1 MIKAFGST
9 DREFT
14 SNGDVVLKPFK
25 CRVHKGDDYYLDFE
39 CDTKYVDYLIEGN
52 IIAVDT
58 PQGTQAFRISN
69 PIKKKNKISIKAW
82 HVFYDSERY
91 LIADSYVVDKD
102 CNDALVHLNNAT
114 MPISPF
120 TVSSDVTAVDSF
132 RCVRKSLYEAFS
144 TVLERWG
151 GYLVRDNFNVAIRRE
166 IGVDNGV
173 TVQYRKNLKEITCE
187 ENWDLVVTQL
197 LPVGKDGILLNAINP
212 SASLYVVS
220 DRQYA
225 IPYTKTVSFTQD
237 HIVKDDYATEEAYKL
252 ALVTD
257 LRAQAV
263 DYVNKNSL
271 PQINYT
277 LRANLEKITDIGD
290 VVRVKDERLNVDLM
304 TKVIAFEYDCILE
317 KYTEIEFGYF
327 TPSLSNLVLSITAS
341 VDKTVTT
348 EVQTAFDT
356 ISQDIGTQIS
366 TINAVLSGGHVVLDG
381 DNIYIL
387 DRLPKTSAVNVMRI
401 NKDGIAISNNGIN
414 GVFVNGWFID
424 GVFKFNK
431 TIDLFGKF
439 DLNATSNGIKY
450 GDLITYDKA
459 LKSVGINCTPSHSN
473 TLELNGVDMRH
484 DVATSYL
491 QRSVTN
497 LTASVY
503 TSIQMVNYC
512 TAGTRLTA
520 VDNSGIQIGA
530 GVSKVMVSG
539 HVQITTGS
547 SAGIRN
553 ARIIKSYY
561 APENTLAYASRSM
574 SANTS
579 NCIDIQPTLVEVTEG
594 EMIYLA
600 FSSPDAT
607 DTIKGDDNDTY
618 AGAMTSLTV
627 QVIE

>member
-1 MIKAFGST
+1 M
-9 DREFT
+9 
-14 SNGDVVLKPFK
+14 
-25 CRVHKGDDYYLDFE
+25 
-39 CDTKYVDYLIEGN
+39 
-52 IIAVDT
+52 
-58 PQGTQAFRISN
+58 
-69 PIKKKNKISIKAW
+69 
-82 HVFYDSERY
+82 
-91 LIADSYVVDKD
+91 
-102 CNDALVHLNNAT
+102 
-114 MPISPF
+114 
-120 TVSSDVTAVDSF
+120 
-132 RCVRKSLYEAFS
+132 
-144 TVLERWG
+144 
-151 GYLVRDNFNVAIRRE
+151 
-166 IGVDNGV
+166 
-173 TVQYRKNLKEITCE
+173 
-187 ENWDLVVTQL
+187 
-197 LPVGKDGILLNAINP
+197 
-212 SASLYVVS
+212 
-220 DRQYA
+220 
-225 IPYTKTVSFTQD
+225 
-237 HIVKDDYATEEAYKL
+237 
-252 ALVTD
+252 TD

-263 DYVNKNSL
+263 DYVAKNSL

-290 VVRVKDERLNVDLM
+290 IVRVKDERLNVDLM

-327 TPSLSNLVLSITAS
+327 TPSLSNLVPSITAS

-401 NKDGIAISNNGIN
+401 NEDGIAISNNGIN

-473 TLELNGVDMRH
+473 TLELNGIDMRH
-484 DVATSYL
+484 DVATCYL

-520 VDNSGIQIGA
+520 VDYSGIQIGA

-553 ARIIKSYY
+553 ARIIKNYY
-561 APENTLAYASRSM
+561 APENTIAYASRSM

-579 NCIDIQPTLVEVTEG
+579 NCIDIHPTVCEVTEG
-594 EMIYLA
+594 EIIYLA
-600 FSSPDAT
+600 YSSPDAT
-607 DTIKGDDNDTY
+607 DTIKGDDNGTY